1 MSGGVSMDILGW
13 VFRFLWSNFFEFMN
27 YELNFGSVSFTLW
40 QFLLGSIIVFTI
52 AAGIVRR
59 ILE

>member
-1 MSGGVSMDILGW
+1 MDILGW